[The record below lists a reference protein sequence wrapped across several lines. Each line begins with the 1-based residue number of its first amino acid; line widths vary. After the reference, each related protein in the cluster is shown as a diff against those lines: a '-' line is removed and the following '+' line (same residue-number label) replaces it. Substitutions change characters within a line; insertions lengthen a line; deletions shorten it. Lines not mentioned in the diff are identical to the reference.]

1 MNFGYVFYWYLK
13 NAHCRLILYHQLYNS
28 IDGGKFYVLLGLARL
43 TDEGG

>member
-1 MNFGYVFYWYLK
+1 
-13 NAHCRLILYHQLYNS
+13 LYNS